1 MYILVTKQLVTMGL
15 IAVGGFIFAKIFK
28 VNEEQRKF
36 LSKLL
41 LYFINPFMVVK
52 SFNLEFNSD
61 KLVQLGFIVLISLV
75 IHAVMI
81 LLGILSSR
89 EQVDRLATAFTN
101 CGFIGIPLI
110 RGVFGDE
117 GVFYLMGYLV
127 VFNVLIWTY
136 GFYIMSG
143 SINLKKI
150 ITNPNIIAVALGIL
164 IFCSPWILPE
174 FIARPVTMIG
184 DLNTAI
190 SMILIGVLLAEFK
203 PADGKIYA
211 LKIAKVSLI
220 RLVVCALIN
229 IGILF
234 VVYKLFPHI
243 PDCRMLLFVVLI
255 CSMCPAATTIPG
267 FAVLFNRNE
276 TYASLIISFTS
287 IFCMISIPGLVAF
300 AEFIIK

>member
-1 MYILVTKQLVTMGL
+1 MYILVMKQLITMFLIGL
-15 IAVGGFIFAKIFK
+15 AGFIFAKAFK
-28 VNEEQRKF
+28 VTEEQRKF

-41 LYFINPFMVVK
+41 LYFINPFMVIK

-61 KLVQLGFIVLISLV
+61 KLVQLGFVVLVSLV
-75 IHAVMI
+75 IHFIMI
-81 LLGILSSR
+81 ITGILSSK

-110 RGVFGDE
+110 KGVFGDE

-136 GFYIMSG
+136 GYYTMSG

-150 ITNPNIIAVALGIL
+150 FTNPNIIAVALGIL
-164 IFCSPWILPE
+164 IFCSPWTLPE

-184 DLNTAI
+184 ELNTAI
-190 SMILIGVLLAEFK
+190 SMVLIGVLLANFK
-203 PADGKIYA
+203 PAEGKIYA
-211 LKIAKVSLI
+211 LKIAKVCVI
-220 RLVVCALIN
+220 RLALCAILN
-229 IGILF
+229 IAVLF
-234 VVYKLFPHI
+234 VVYKIFHNM

-267 FAVLFNRNE
+267 FAVLFNRDE

-287 IFCMISIPGLVAF
+287 LLCMISLPGFVAL
-300 AEFIIK
+300 AEVIMK

>member
-1 MYILVTKQLVTMGL
+1 MYILVMKQLITMCL
-15 IAVGGFIFAKIFK
+15 IALGGFIFAKIFK
-28 VNEEQRKF
+28 VEESQQKF

-52 SFNLEFNSD
+52 SFNLEFDAD
-61 KLVQLGFIVLISLV
+61 KLEQLVFVFIVALI

-81 LLGILSSR
+81 LLGFFSSK
-89 EQVDRLATAFTN
+89 EQVDRLAVAFTN

-127 VFNVLIWTY
+127 VFNITIWTY
-136 GFYIMSG
+136 GYYIMSG
-143 SINLKKI
+143 SINMKKI
-150 ITNPNIIAVALGIL
+150 ITNPNIIAVVLGIT
-164 IFCSPWILPE
+164 IFCSPWTLPD

-184 DLNTAI
+184 DTNTAV
-190 SMILIGVLLAEFK
+190 SMILVGILLANFN
-203 PADGKIYA
+203 PADGKKYA
-211 LKIAKVSLI
+211 LKIVRVSLL
-220 RLVVCALIN
+220 RHVVCALLN

-234 VVYKLFPHI
+234 VIYKLFPNV
-243 PDCRMLLFVVLI
+243 PACRLLLFVVLI

-267 FAVLFNRNE
+267 FAVLFNRDE

-287 IFCMISIPGLVAF
+287 VLCMLFLPLFVAL
-300 AEFIIK
+300 AEQIIK